1 MAELKIL
8 TVAVIG
14 AGAEGIASAIAA
26 NLEAAANDILYIV
39 TEKSNL
45 QANFDSLTE
54 MFGELEE
61 GFDAL
66 KLEHEALAKINAELQ
81 AQIEAGPVAA
91 VVVAKPTLSDKTF
104 THNKKEYGF
113 VYPQLRFEGAIIT
126 ADDVVKDKKLQE
138 KLVEMESGF
147 IKLV

>member
-1 MAELKIL
+1 MAKLILITAALLEAGAFDQLEKAIAENARDAAADVVLLVQENAEL
-8 TVAVIG
+8 
-14 AGAEGIASAIAA
+14 
-26 NLEAAANDILYIV
+26 
-39 TEKSNL
+39 
-45 QANFDSLTE
+45 Q
-54 MFGELEE
+54 E

-81 AQIEAGPVAA
+81 AQIETGTVAA

>member
-1 MAELKIL
+1 MTQLRLVTVELLDDQSFDTLTKAIAEKPELAAQDLVSLMQENAEL
-8 TVAVIG
+8 
-14 AGAEGIASAIAA
+14 
-26 NLEAAANDILYIV
+26 
-39 TEKSNL
+39 
-45 QANFDSLTE
+45 Q
-54 MFGELEE
+54 E

-81 AQIEAGPVAA
+81 AQIETGTVAA

>member
-1 MAELKIL
+1 MAKLIL
-8 TVAVIG
+8 ITAALLE
-14 AGAEGIASAIAA
+14 AGAFDQLEKAIAENA
-26 NLEAAANDILYIV
+26 RDAAADVVLLVQENAD
-39 TEKSNL
+39 L
-45 QANFDSLTE
+45 QA
-54 MFGELEE
+54 

-81 AQIEAGPVAA
+81 AQIEAGPGASVE
-91 VVVAKPTLSDKTF
+91 VSKPTLSDKTF

-113 VYPQLRFEGAIIT
+113 AYPQLRFEGAIIT

>member
-1 MAELKIL
+1 MAQLRLVTVELLDDQSFDTL
-8 TVAVIG
+8 TK
-14 AGAEGIASAIAA
+14 AIAEKPE
-26 NLEAAANDILYIV
+26 LAAQDLVSLMQENK
-39 TEKSNL
+39 EL
-45 QANFDSLTE
+45 Q
-54 MFGELEE
+54 E

-81 AQIEAGPVAA
+81 AQIEAGPSAA

-104 THNKKEYGF
+104 TQNKKEYGF
-113 VYPQLRFEGAIIT
+113 AYPQLRFEGAIIT

>member
-1 MAELKIL
+1 MAKLILITAALLEAGAFDQLEKAIAENARDAAADVVLLVQENAEL
-8 TVAVIG
+8 
-14 AGAEGIASAIAA
+14 
-26 NLEAAANDILYIV
+26 
-39 TEKSNL
+39 
-45 QANFDSLTE
+45 Q
-54 MFGELEE
+54 E

-66 KLEHEALAKINAELQ
+66 KLEHEALGKINAELQ
-81 AQIEAGPVAA
+81 AQIEAGPGAA

-113 VYPQLRFEGAIIT
+113 AYPQLRFEGAIIT

>member
-1 MAELKIL
+1 MAKLILITAALLEAGAFDQLEKAIAENARDAAADVVLLVQENAEL
-8 TVAVIG
+8 
-14 AGAEGIASAIAA
+14 
-26 NLEAAANDILYIV
+26 
-39 TEKSNL
+39 
-45 QANFDSLTE
+45 Q
-54 MFGELEE
+54 E

-81 AQIEAGPVAA
+81 AQIEAGPGAA

-113 VYPQLRFEGAIIT
+113 AYPQLRFEGAIIT

>member
-8 TVAVIG
+8 TIAVIG
-14 AGAEGIASAIAA
+14 SGVDGLVAAIAA
-26 NLEAAANDILYIV
+26 DAHAAAHDILLIV
-39 TEKSNL
+39 AENKEL
-45 QANFDSLTE
+45 Q
-54 MFGELEE
+54 E

-66 KLEHEALAKINAELQ
+66 KLDHEALAKINAELQ
-81 AQIEAGPVAA
+81 AQIEAGPGAA

-113 VYPQLRFEGAIIT
+113 AYPQLRFEGAIIT
-126 ADDVVKDKKLQE
+126 AEDVVKDKKLQE

>member
-1 MAELKIL
+1 MSELKIL

-14 AGAEGIASAIAA
+14 AGADGIVAA
-26 NLEAAANDILYIV
+26 LAAAADLNAVAADILYIV
-39 TEKSNL
+39 TEHNEL
-45 QANFDSLTE
+45 QA
-54 MFGELEE
+54 

-81 AQIEAGPVAA
+81 AQIEAGPGAA
-91 VVVAKPTLSDKTF
+91 EVVAKPTLSDKTF

-126 ADDVVKDKKLQE
+126 AEDVVKDKKLQE

>member
-1 MAELKIL
+1 MAELIL
-8 TVAVIG
+8 LTAELLAEKNFQMIQEAV
-14 AGAEGIASAIAA
+14 AA
-26 NLEAAANDILYIV
+26 NPQNAAADLEALAQENGYLNEV
-39 TEKSNL
+39 
-45 QANFDSLTE
+45 
-54 MFGELEE
+54 
-61 GFDAL
+61 FDAL
-66 KLEHEALAKINAELQ
+66 KKEHEALAKINAELQ
-81 AQIEAGPVAA
+81 AQIEAGPGAA

>member
-1 MAELKIL
+1 MAQLRLVSVELLDDKSFDTL
-8 TVAVIG
+8 TK
-14 AGAEGIASAIAA
+14 AIAK
-26 NLEAAANDILYIV
+26 NPELAAQDVVYLMQENKQLH
-39 TEKSNL
+39 
-45 QANFDSLTE
+45 
-54 MFGELEE
+54 E

-81 AQIEAGPVAA
+81 AQIEAGPGAA